1 MSGSVRTSYWKLFV
15 GRLSGAVLSGLIFL
29 SLSIYAY
36 IYIYIY
42 IYLHMFVLCILLC
55 ALLCFVATGTGTCD
69 GLPSAWERER
79 SVYILRLGDR
89 RQLWDSALIQRW
101 RSHEKAAS
109 LCNILLFG
117 MCLFQPLFV
126 QSHVSTC
133 STFQLW
139 FHYLLCVLF
148 VWPLWTNCKAMDLSD
163 SACKCVA
170 SLSEGLDLGTYQI
183 GERSF
188 CLHSY

>member
-15 GRLSGAVLSGLIFL
+15 GRLAGAVLSGLIFL

-79 SVYILRLGDR
+79 NVYILRLGDR
-89 RQLWDSALIQRW
+89 RQL
-101 RSHEKAAS
+101 
-109 LCNILLFG
+109 
-117 MCLFQPLFV
+117 
-126 QSHVSTC
+126 
-133 STFQLW
+133 
-139 FHYLLCVLF
+139 
-148 VWPLWTNCKAMDLSD
+148 
-163 SACKCVA
+163 
-170 SLSEGLDLGTYQI
+170 
-183 GERSF
+183 
-188 CLHSY
+188 